1 MRILF
6 VSLSYVPSRRA
17 SSVQVMNM
25 CAALAARGHEVTLVA
40 KAGDGDGRDV
50 HAFYGVP
57 ATFEVARVARPAR
70 RGGGAVYAAAV
81 ARRIARARG
90 VAQLVYSRDLAG
102 GGVAAVLGVPFV
114 FETHGVPT
122 RPWQRALLR
131 RTISSRACRG
141 VVSISEALRRDLLDE
156 GIVPASAPHV
166 VAHDAC
172 DPARIGRAPR
182 AAISTPPRIGYV
194 GNLYRGRGVELI
206 VELARRMP
214 DRRFELVGGSDD
226 DVARVRADGVPANL
240 VLHGFVAPARLGEV
254 YAALDMLLMPFPR
267 EGVRAIG
274 GSDTSR
280 WCSPMKMFEYMAS
293 GVPMISSDLP
303 VLGEVLHDGENAL
316 VAPAADAAAWQ
327 AAIER
332 LCADPA
338 LRVRL
343 ATRAQE
349 DLRRDYTWSARAARV
364 MQGLGLEDPR

>member
-25 CAALAARGHEVTLVA
+25 CAALAARGHDVTLVA
-40 KAGDGDGRDV
+40 KAGDDARDV

-57 ATFEVARVARPAR
+57 ATFEVAQIARPRR
-70 RGGGAVYAAAV
+70 RGGGLFYAVGV
-81 ARRIARARG
+81 AQRIARERRTAD
-90 VAQLVYSRDLAG
+90 LVYSRDLAG
-102 GGVAAVLGVPFV
+102 CGVATALGAPFV
-114 FETHGVPT
+114 FESHGVPT

-131 RTISSRACRG
+131 RTIASRACRG
-141 VVSISEALRRDLLDE
+141 IVSISDALRRDLVDE
-156 GIVPASAPHV
+156 RLVPAAALHV

-172 DPARIGRAPR
+172 DPTRIGRPPR
-182 AAISTPPRIGYV
+182 AEVASPPRIGYV

-206 VELARRMP
+206 IELARRMP
-214 DRRFELVGGSDD
+214 GCRFELVGGSEADL
-226 DVARVRADGVPANL
+226 ARVRDEGVPANL
-240 VLHGFVAPARLGEV
+240 VLHGFVAPAKLGEV
-254 YAALDMLLMPFPR
+254 YATLDMLLMPFPR
-267 EGVRAIG
+267 EGVRALG

-293 GVPMISSDLP
+293 GVPMIASDLP

-316 VAPAADAAAWQ
+316 VAPAADAVAWQ

-338 LRVRL
+338 LRQRL

-349 DLRRDYTWSARAARV
+349 DLRRDYTWSARVERV
-364 MQGLGLEDPR
+364 MRGLGLE